1 MIIEETDFKLT
12 PCNESSFLFD
22 LELPYI
28 VNKGKSNERTEF
40 RNAGYGLSLESAI
53 RKITMSRIGNKY
65 GEGTISLKQFLEEFK
80 GEIEKIKQMCG
91 I

>member
-1 MIIEETDFKLT
+1 MTIEEADFRLT
-12 PCNESSFLFD
+12 PCSEASPHFD
-22 LELPYI
+22 LELLYV
-28 VNKGKSNERTEF
+28 VNKGKDNERTEF

-65 GEGTISLKQFLEEFK
+65 GEGAISLKQFLEEFK

>member
-1 MIIEETDFKLT
+1 MTIEEADFRLT
-12 PCNESSFLFD
+12 PCSEASSQFD
-22 LELPYI
+22 LELLYV
-28 VNKGKSNERTEF
+28 VNKGKDNERTEF

>member
-1 MIIEETDFKLT
+1 MTIEEADFRLT
-12 PCNESSFLFD
+12 PCTEASSHFD
-22 LELPYI
+22 LELLYV
-28 VNKGKSNERTEF
+28 VNKGKNNERTEF

-65 GEGTISLKQFLEEFK
+65 GEGTISLKKFLEEFK
-80 GEIEKIKQMCG
+80 GEIEKIKQICG

>member
-1 MIIEETDFKLT
+1 MTIEEADFRLT
-12 PCNESSFLFD
+12 PCSEASSHFD
-22 LELPYI
+22 LELLYV
-28 VNKGKSNERTEF
+28 VNKGKDNERTEF

-53 RKITMSRIGNKY
+53 RKITMSRIGSKY
-65 GEGTISLKQFLEEFK
+65 GEGTVSLKQFLEEFK

>member
-1 MIIEETDFKLT
+1 MTIEEADFRLT
-12 PCNESSFLFD
+12 PCSEASSHFD
-22 LELPYI
+22 LELLYV
-28 VNKGKSNERTEF
+28 VNKGKDNERTEF

-53 RKITMSRIGNKY
+53 RKITMSRIGSKY

>member
-1 MIIEETDFKLT
+1 MTIEEADFRLT
-12 PCNESSFLFD
+12 PCNEASSYFD
-22 LELPYI
+22 LELLYV
-28 VNKGKSNERTEF
+28 VNKGKDNERTEF

-53 RKITMSRIGNKY
+53 RKITMSRIGSKY
-65 GEGTISLKQFLEEFK
+65 EEGTISLKQFLEEFK

>member
-1 MIIEETDFKLT
+1 MTIKESDFKLT
-12 PCNESSFLFD
+12 PCNEASTRFD
-22 LELPYI
+22 LELLYV
-28 VNKGKSNERTEF
+28 VNKGKNNERTEF

>member
-1 MIIEETDFKLT
+1 MTIEEADFRLT
-12 PCNESSFLFD
+12 PCSEASSHFD
-22 LELPYI
+22 LELLYV
-28 VNKGKSNERTEF
+28 VNKGKDNERTEF

>member
-1 MIIEETDFKLT
+1 MTIEEADFKLT
-12 PCNESSFLFD
+12 PCSEASSHFD
-22 LELPYI
+22 LELLYV
-28 VNKGKSNERTEF
+28 VNKGKDNERTEF

>member
-1 MIIEETDFKLT
+1 MTIEEADFRLT
-12 PCNESSFLFD
+12 PCTEASSHFD
-22 LELPYI
+22 LELLYV

-40 RNAGYGLSLESAI
+40 RNAGYGLSLDSAI

-65 GEGTISLKQFLEEFK
+65 REGSISLKEFLKEFK
-80 GEIEKIKQMCG
+80 EEIEKIKQMCG

>member
-1 MIIEETDFKLT
+1 MTIEETDFRLT
-12 PCNESSFLFD
+12 PCNESSSHFD
-22 LELPYI
+22 LELLYV
-28 VNKGKSNERTEF
+28 VNKGKDNERTEF

>member
-1 MIIEETDFKLT
+1 MTIEEADFKLT
-12 PCNESSFLFD
+12 PCTEASSHFD
-22 LELPYI
+22 LELLYV
-28 VNKGKSNERTEF
+28 VNKGKDNERTEF

-65 GEGTISLKQFLEEFK
+65 GEGSISLKEFLKEFK
-80 GEIEKIKQMCG
+80 EEIEKIKQMCG

>member
-1 MIIEETDFKLT
+1 MTIEEADFRLT
-12 PCNESSFLFD
+12 PCSEASSQFD
-22 LELPYI
+22 LELLYV
-28 VNKGKSNERTEF
+28 VNKGKDNERTEF

-65 GEGTISLKQFLEEFK
+65 GKGTISLKQFLEEFK

>member
-1 MIIEETDFKLT
+1 MTIEEADFRLT
-12 PCNESSFLFD
+12 PCSEASSQFD
-22 LELPYI
+22 LELLYV
-28 VNKGKSNERTEF
+28 VNKGKNNERTEF

>member
-1 MIIEETDFKLT
+1 MTIEEADFRLT
-12 PCNESSFLFD
+12 PCREASSHFD
-22 LELPYI
+22 LELLYV
-28 VNKGKSNERTEF
+28 VNKGKDNERTEF
-40 RNAGYGLSLESAI
+40 RNAGYGLSLVSAI

>member
-1 MIIEETDFKLT
+1 MTIEEADFRLT
-12 PCNESSFLFD
+12 PCSEASSHFD
-22 LELPYI
+22 LELLYV
-28 VNKGKSNERTEF
+28 VNKGKDNERTKF

-53 RKITMSRIGNKY
+53 RKITMSRIGSKY

>member
-1 MIIEETDFKLT
+1 MTIEEADFRLT
-12 PCNESSFLFD
+12 PCTEASSHFD
-22 LELPYI
+22 LELLYV
-28 VNKGKSNERTEF
+28 VNKGKNNERAEF

>member
-1 MIIEETDFKLT
+1 MIIEEADFRLI
-12 PCNESSFLFD
+12 PCSKSSSHFD
-22 LELPYI
+22 LELPYV

-53 RKITMSRIGNKY
+53 RKITMNRIGNKY
-65 GEGTISLKQFLEEFK
+65 GEGSISLKEFLKEFK
-80 GEIEKIKQMCG
+80 EEIEKIKLMCG

>member
-1 MIIEETDFKLT
+1 MTIEEADFRLT
-12 PCNESSFLFD
+12 PCSETSSQFD
-22 LELPYI
+22 LELLYV
-28 VNKGKSNERTEF
+28 VNKGKDNERTEF